1 MMLFNPTPLEKLTTL
16 VNDLL
21 DKQAVLKEELEVL
34 RIESASMRGNEESKD
49 AEIQRLHGALA
60 SKDEEI
66 KMLNDDLAAK
76 DAEIEA
82 IVAKIESLLG

>member
-1 MMLFNPTPLEKLTTL
+1 MLFNPTPLEKLSTL
-16 VNDLL
+16 ISELVDN
-21 DKQAVLKEELEVL
+21 QTAMQSELENL
-34 RIESASMRGNEESKD
+34 RNESASVRDNSQTKD

-60 SKDEEI
+60 SKDDEI
-66 KMLNDDLAAK
+66 KELKDELAAK

>member
-1 MMLFNPTPLEKLTTL
+1 MLFNPTPLEKLSTL
-16 VNDLL
+16 ISELVDN
-21 DKQAVLKEELEVL
+21 QSAMHAELESL
-34 RIESASMRGNEESKD
+34 RNESASVRDNAQTKD

-60 SKDEEI
+60 SKDDEI
-66 KMLNDDLAAK
+66 KELKDELAAK

>member
-1 MMLFNPTPLEKLTTL
+1 MLFNPTPLEKLATL
-16 VNDLL
+16 VTDLIE
-21 DKQAVLKEELEVL
+21 KQTALQAELETL
-34 RIESASMRGNEESKD
+34 RNESTLSRSNEQSKD

-66 KMLNDDLAAK
+66 KMYGDELAAK

-82 IVAKIESLLG
+82 IVSKIESLLG

>member
-1 MMLFNPTPLEKLTTL
+1 MLFNPTPLEKLTLLVTDLIEKQSALQAEIETL
-16 VNDLL
+16 RS
-21 DKQAVLKEELEVL
+21 EG
-34 RIESASMRGNEESKD
+34 ASMRDAEESKD

-66 KMLNDDLAAK
+66 KMYGDELAAK

-82 IVAKIESLLG
+82 IVSKIESLLG